1 MPGASNF
8 ELDQTCHLT
17 IALFWPPLL
26 ASSLVPMPCAAAD
39 FINPNSSSCLSSN
52 QRCCG
57 SWPRSWSTV
66 WFCASA
72 LKTGHAQSQKTQPTY
87 LSAYLFK
94 SDCRHEP
101 GPEFQKL
108 RSESHRPLGV
118 PIFIPPSKL
127 RGNFMPFVQML
138 GSRLCPEDT
147 APTRACP
154 LSFGLNLHYAPLQP
168 RLR

>member
-1 MPGASNF
+1 M
-8 ELDQTCHLT
+8 LRQ
-17 IALFWPPLL
+17 L
-26 ASSLVPMPCAAAD
+26 ASQLVY
-39 FINPNSSSCLSSN
+39 CLVLRLCPEN
-52 QRCCG
+52 
-57 SWPRSWSTV
+57 WARS
-66 WFCASA
+66 
-72 LKTGHAQSQKTQPTY
+72 KPKTQPTY